1 MSLHGYTFSL
11 TGTLAGKFEFTN
23 RENDLVSF
31 YELHTELRE
40 VVALKPF
47 LEVAD
52 TVTEMPI
59 NNGSTEFYAQALAK
73 HQGVEQKQKK
83 LKNLESTLD
92 ISENELGKIQAL
104 EEGRNL
110 LASKKRISIC
120 EEIEMLCFSI
130 SHRKNNISRLAGCLF
145 LTNIFDWFGLVKIMT
160 YV

>member
-31 YELHTELRE
+31 YELLTEI
-40 VVALKPF
+40 

-92 ISENELGKIQAL
+92 ISENELGKIQAF

-110 LASKKRISIC
+110 LASKKRISIR

-130 SHRKNNISRLAGCLF
+130 SHRKNSISRLAGCLF